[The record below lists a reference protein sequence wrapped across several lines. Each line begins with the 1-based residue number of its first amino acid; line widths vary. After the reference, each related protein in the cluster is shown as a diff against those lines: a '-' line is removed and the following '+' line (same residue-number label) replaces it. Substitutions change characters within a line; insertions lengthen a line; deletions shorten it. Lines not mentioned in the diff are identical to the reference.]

1 MKRVEKH
8 IIKRNHKWFAYC
20 DEITN
25 TSRKLYNSAQYTQ
38 RQSLFYGYG
47 TLSQANLDRKFQSDP
62 NYRLLPAKV
71 AQLVL
76 KQCAD
81 AWTSY
86 FAASSV
92 YATEPKKF
100 TGKPKVPSY
109 IEARNLV
116 KFNNQALGKRE
127 FKKGK
132 IVPSMSPICIPVK
145 DGLRFEDLCEVRI
158 VPKTGC
164 YIVEVVYEQP
174 DNAQFFCSLNPEL
187 VAAIDIGLDNLAT
200 VVFSDP
206 TIRPLAINGKPLKSA
221 NQFYN
226 KQVAKYR
233 GFMKAGTS
241 RRLQNIVR
249 NRNNFVDSYL
259 HQTTRLLVTEF
270 LALGVTKVAIGKNE
284 GWKTSI
290 NLGKQSNQKFV
301 QVPHARFIEI
311 LTYKLNDVG
320 IGVVVGEESYTS
332 KASFLDWDT
341 IPTYTPNKKEKPVF
355 SGKRVHR
362 IWYVASDG
370 SRIHADVNGAFNIG
384 RKVISKSFDCL
395 QEIVLRDRG
404 CLVVHPRRITPP
416 FRKNAF
422 CGGVA

>member
-241 RRLQNIVR
+241 RRLQNIICLSEMELLTSASR
-249 NRNNFVDSYL
+249 SNKSIADSPS
-259 HQTTRLLVTEF
+259 HQNLDRPNLSATTFLLTVSKPRSPLEV
-270 LALGVTKVAIGKNE
+270 LALFRSANIPRGAEFRHKPCGLLNRA
-284 GWKTSI
+284 
-290 NLGKQSNQKFV
+290 F
-301 QVPHARFIEI
+301 
-311 LTYKLNDVG
+311 LTL
-320 IGVVVGEESYTS
+320 
-332 KASFLDWDT
+332 
-341 IPTYTPNKKEKPVF
+341 
-355 SGKRVHR
+355 
-362 IWYVASDG
+362 
-370 SRIHADVNGAFNIG
+370 
-384 RKVISKSFDCL
+384 
-395 QEIVLRDRG
+395 
-404 CLVVHPRRITPP
+404 
-416 FRKNAF
+416 
-422 CGGVA
+422 